1 MTEVEFELELRSLGI
16 SLSEEQ
22 KMQLKT
28 YYELLVEWNEKMNL
42 TGITEK
48 EQVYLKH
55 FYDSATVTK
64 VINLQEENTLCDIG
78 TGAGFPG
85 LVLKI
90 LFPHLQVTLVDA
102 LNKRILFL
110 EYVINT
116 LKLKNV
122 KTVHARAEE
131 YAKIHREE
139 FDVVTC
145 RAVAT
150 LPILLEYSIPL
161 VKVGK
166 YFIPMKGDIAQEIK
180 ASERATKLLNVKLE
194 CQEKFFLPIEK
205 SVRTILKFKKEKNTN
220 VKYPRKFSE
229 MKKNPL

>member
-1 MTEVEFELELRSLGI
+1 MTEDRFYKELELLGI
-16 SLSEEQ
+16 SLSDIQ
-22 KMQLKT
+22 KQQFRA

-55 FYDSATVTK
+55 FYDSATLVK
-64 VINLQEENTLCDIG
+64 VIDLNNEQTLCDIG

-90 LFPHLQVTLVDA
+90 LFPNLQVTLVDA

-110 EYVINT
+110 NHVIEV
-116 LKLKNV
+116 LKLDKIE
-122 KTVHARAEE
+122 TIHARAEE

-139 FDVVTC
+139 FDVVTS
-145 RAVAT
+145 RAVSS
-150 LPILLEYSIPL
+150 LPILLEYSVPM
-161 VKVGK
+161 VKIGK

-180 ASERATKLLNVKLE
+180 ASGRSMNLLNVNLE
-194 CQEKFFLPIEK
+194 CQEKFFLPIEN
-205 SVRTILKFKKEKNTN
+205 STRTILKFRKEKSSH

>member
-1 MTEVEFELELRSLGI
+1 MTEDRFLKEFELLGI
-16 SLSEEQ
+16 SLSEQQ
-22 KMQLKT
+22 KNQLET

-55 FYDSATVTK
+55 FYDSATLVK
-64 VINLQEENTLCDIG
+64 IIDLKEEKTLCDIG

-90 LFPHLQVTLVDA
+90 LFPHLEVTLVDA
-102 LNKRILFL
+102 LNKRITFL
-110 EYVINT
+110 DYVIST
-116 LKLKNV
+116 LKLENI

-131 YAKIHREE
+131 YAKEHKEE
-139 FDVVTC
+139 FNIVTS
-145 RAVAT
+145 RAVAA
-150 LPILLEYSIPL
+150 LPMLLEYSVPL
-161 VKVGK
+161 VKIGK

-180 ASERATKLLNVKLE
+180 ASERSIKIMNVKLE
-194 CQEKFFLPIEK
+194 CQESFLLPVEN
-205 SVRTILKFKKEKNTN
+205 STRTILKFKKEKTSH

>member
-1 MTEVEFELELRSLGI
+1 MTEDRFYKELELLGI
-16 SLSEEQ
+16 SLSDIQ
-22 KMQLKT
+22 KKQFED
-28 YYELLVEWNEKMNL
+28 YYKLLVEWNQKMNL

-55 FYDSATVTK
+55 FYDSATLVK
-64 VINLQEENTLCDIG
+64 VIDLNKEDTLCDIG

-85 LVLKI
+85 VVLKI
-90 LFPHLQVTLVDA
+90 LFPNLKVTLVDA

-110 EYVINT
+110 NHVIEI
-116 LKLKNV
+116 LKLKNIE
-122 KTVHARAEE
+122 TVHARAEE
-131 YAKIHREE
+131 YAKEHREK
-139 FDVVTC
+139 FDVVTS
-145 RAVAT
+145 RAVSSLST
-150 LPILLEYSIPL
+150 LIEYSVPI

-180 ASERATKLLNVKLE
+180 ASERSIGLLSVKLE
-194 CQEKFFLPIEK
+194 CQEKFVLPVEN
-205 SVRTILKFKKEKNTN
+205 STRTILKFRKEKSSH

>member
-1 MTEVEFELELRSLGI
+1 MTEDRFLKEFELLGI
-16 SLSEEQ
+16 SLSEQQ
-22 KMQLKT
+22 KNQLET

-55 FYDSATVTK
+55 FYDSATLVK
-64 VINLQEENTLCDIG
+64 IIDLKEEKTLCDIG

-90 LFPHLQVTLVDA
+90 LFPHLEVTLVDA
-102 LNKRILFL
+102 LNKRITFL
-110 EYVINT
+110 DYVIST
-116 LKLKNV
+116 LKLENI

-131 YAKIHREE
+131 YAKEHKEE
-139 FDVVTC
+139 FDIVTS
-145 RAVAT
+145 RAVAA
-150 LPILLEYSIPL
+150 LPMLLEYSVPL
-161 VKVGK
+161 VKIGK

-180 ASERATKLLNVKLE
+180 ASERSIKIMNVKLE
-194 CQEKFFLPIEK
+194 CQESFLLPVEN
-205 SVRTILKFKKEKNTN
+205 STRTILKFKKEKTSH

>member
-1 MTEVEFELELRSLGI
+1 MTEARFETELQLLGI
-16 SLSEEQ
+16 SLTEQQ
-22 KMQLKT
+22 KMQLET

-55 FYDSATVTK
+55 FYDSATLVK
-64 VINLQEENTLCDIG
+64 VIDLKKEQTLCDIG

-90 LFPHLQVTLVDA
+90 LFPHLEVTLVDA

-110 EYVINT
+110 EHVIKI
-116 LKLKNV
+116 LQLEKI

-131 YAKIHREE
+131 YAKENREK
-139 FDVVTC
+139 FDVVTS
-145 RAVAT
+145 RAVAS
-150 LPILLEYSIPL
+150 LPMLLEYSAPL
-161 VKVGK
+161 VKIEK

-180 ASERATKLLNVKLE
+180 ASERSIKLLNVKLE
-194 CQEKFFLPIEK
+194 CQEKFFLPIEN
-205 SVRTILKFKKEKNTN
+205 SVRTVIKFKKEKSTN